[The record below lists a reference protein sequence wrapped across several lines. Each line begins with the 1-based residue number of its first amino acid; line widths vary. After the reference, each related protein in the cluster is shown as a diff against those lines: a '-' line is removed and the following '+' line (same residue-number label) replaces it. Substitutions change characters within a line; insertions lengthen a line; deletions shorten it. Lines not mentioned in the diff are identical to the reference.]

1 MKINRSL
8 ALITTALVLILSLA
22 ACSKGPVSVTPDTS
36 QDTQQKPDTDI
47 TEPSEPGLGVDADEE
62 EPEIVP
68 ESETDFDPIDDMI
81 DSSDYIAKIKL
92 IQKGEDKTQLKV
104 LDTIK
109 GNISASDLP
118 VIDNLELNRAY
129 LVFLKKVD
137 STVVLTDEFNGVILL
152 EGDNHELFEKI
163 NKKIHKN

>member
-1 MKINRSL
+1 MTINKKL
-8 ALITTALVLILSLA
+8 AFIFTAFVLMLSLA
-22 ACSKGPVSVTPDTS
+22 ACSKGPVSVAPDVP
-36 QDTQQKPDTDI
+36 QDTQQEPEGDS

-62 EPEIVP
+62 EPEIAP
-68 ESETDFDPIDDMI
+68 EAETDVDPIDEMI

-109 GNISASDLP
+109 GNVSASDLP
-118 VIDNLELNRAY
+118 VIDTLELNRTY
-129 LVFLKKVD
+129 IVFLKKVD
-137 STVVLTDEFNGVILL
+137 NTVVLTDDFEGVVLL

-163 NKKIHKN
+163 NQKVHNK